1 MALLELLRGGAF
13 HSGEEL
19 GLALGISRAAV
30 WKQVALLKKRGVSI
44 EAARG
49 KGYRLLGMVE
59 QWDRDL
65 LLAQIGPGLR
75 DKVTAFSLE
84 RRVTSTNDVVAS
96 LLRECPG
103 GVAISLAEEQT
114 RGRGRRGRDWY
125 SPLSYNFYGSLGCSF
140 EGGIAQVAGLSL
152 AVGVVI
158 ARVLNAEGAEQ
169 VKIKWPNDLVVNG
182 AKLGGILIEL
192 HAEAAGPCQ
201 VILGVGINFQLPED
215 ASQRLG
221 RPVVDLASVLPQAL
235 ERNYL
240 GGLLLREMV
249 RLLLE
254 FPEKGLSAYLADWD
268 AFDALRGLE
277 VDVSG
282 LSTDLTGVACGVDAN
297 GALLLLSGGRTISI
311 NAGELSV
318 RSVCR

>member
-1 MALLELLRGGAF
+1 MDLLGLLRGGAF

-19 GLALGISRAAV
+19 GLALGVSRAAV
-30 WKQVALLKKRGVSI
+30 WKQVALLKKRGVAI
-44 EAARG
+44 ESARG

-59 QWDRDL
+59 QWDRSL
-65 LLAQIGPGLR
+65 LLTHIGPGLR

-84 RRVTSTNDVVAS
+84 RRVTSTNDVAAS
-96 LLRECPG
+96 LLRECSE
-103 GVAISLAEEQT
+103 GVVISLAEEQT

-125 SPLSYNFYGSLGCSF
+125 SPGSYNFYGSLGCSF
-140 EGGIAQVAGLSL
+140 AGGIAQVAGLSL

-158 ARVLNAEGAEQ
+158 AKALRAEGVGQ
-169 VKIKWPNDLVVNG
+169 VKIKWPNDLVVEG

-192 HAEAAGPCQ
+192 QAEASGPCQ
-201 VILGVGINFQLPED
+201 VIVGVGINFQLPED

-221 RPVVDLASVLPQAL
+221 RQVVDLASLLPRVL

-240 GGLLLREMV
+240 GGLLLRELV

-254 FPEKGLSAYLADWD
+254 FPERGLSAYLADWD
-268 AFDALRGLE
+268 SFDALRGLE
-277 VDVSG
+277 VGVTG
-282 LSTDLTGVACGVDAN
+282 LTSDLTGVACGVDAG
-297 GALLLLSGGRTISI
+297 GALLLRSGERTISV

-318 RSVCR
+318 RSIN